1 MSEEAAKL
9 FRIRKTIAEMLFDRG
24 YNVTKEELEMTI
36 DQFKDTYGEMSR
48 ENLTMLAA
56 KREEKEE
63 KEGDNQI
70 FVFFADE
77 PRLGVKTIK
86 QYIERME
93 KDKIRKALLVVQDK
107 ITPYAQQVLRAM
119 AAQKDDQRIVLEEW
133 KEAEL
138 MVNITK
144 HVLVPKHVLL
154 TKEEQAELL
163 KRYKLKPTQLP
174 RIQVNDPVARYY
186 GLQKGQVVKIT
197 RPSETAGR
205 YVTYRFVV

>member
-9 FRIRKTIAEMLFDRG
+9 FRIRKTLAEMLNDRG

-36 DQFKDTYGEMSR
+36 DQFKETYGDTSR

-56 KREEKEE
+56 KKDEKES
-63 KEGDNQI
+63 DSQI
-70 FVFFADE
+70 FVFFAE
-77 PRLGVKTIK
+77 EARLGVKTIK
-86 QYIERME
+86 QYIDRME
-93 KDKIRKALLVVQDK
+93 KDKIKKAILVVQDK
-107 ITPYAQQVLRAM
+107 ITPYAQQVLRTM
-119 AAQKDDQRIVLEEW
+119 ASQKDENKLVLEEW

-138 MVNITK
+138 MVNITR

-154 TKEEQAELL
+154 TKEDQHDLL
-163 KRYKLKPTQLP
+163 KRYKLKQTQLP

-186 GLQKGQVVKIT
+186 GLVKGQVVKIT

-205 YVTYRFVV
+205 YVTYRLVV